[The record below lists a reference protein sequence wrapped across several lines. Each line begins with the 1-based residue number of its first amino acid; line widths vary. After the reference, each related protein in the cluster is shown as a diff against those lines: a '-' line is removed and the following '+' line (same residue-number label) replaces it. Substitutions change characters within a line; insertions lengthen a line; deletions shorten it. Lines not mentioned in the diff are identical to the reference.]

1 MNAVII
7 SALLFMF
14 MSSLFARNIIEKA
27 MAKLDQ
33 DKKVLMIDLFR
44 SDRMVNVAAIAGLVF
59 TFFCLIYFKVFPES
73 VSIYLFLGLVVIYLF
88 LTTRR
93 TQLKLIRHDF
103 PQDFIRS
110 ITISSVIRFLGFLVL
125 SMTVVLQQNT

>member
-1 MNAVII
+1 
-7 SALLFMF
+7 
-14 MSSLFARNIIEKA
+14 

-59 TFFCLIYFKVFPES
+59 TFFCLIYFKVFPEN
-73 VSIYLFLGLVVIYLF
+73 VSIYLFLGLIVVYLF

-93 TQLKLIRHDF
+93 TQLKLIRNGF

-125 SMTVVLQQNT
+125 SMTVVLQQNA